1 MNDQSRKTE
10 AGPYSTLACILLPL
24 ATGIAVKTGA
34 AMHLC
39 QVAQGS
45 CPFTLNW

>member
-1 MNDQSRKTE
+1 MKDQSRKTE
-10 AGPYSTLACILLPL
+10 AGPYSTLACLLLLL
-24 ATGIAVKTGA
+24 ATGIGVKTA
-34 AMHLC
+34 AAIHLC

>member
-10 AGPYSTLACILLPL
+10 AGPYSTLACLLLLL
-24 ATGIAVKTGA
+24 ATGIGVKTGT

-45 CPFTLNW
+45 CLFALNW